1 MIYAVIDTNV
11 LVSAMLTHSKQSAT
25 FLVMEAMIAY
35 KIIPLFNEEII
46 SEYEDVLHRAKFG
59 FSEVDVSQY
68 LEALRQAGIH
78 SQRIA
83 SSEYFPDPKDVVF
96 YEVALSKEDAYL
108 VTGNKKH
115 FPNKPIVV
123 TPAEMVEIL
132 QKEGVL

>member
-11 LVSAMLTHSKQSAT
+11 LVSAMLTHNKQSAT
-25 FLVMEAMIAY
+25 FLVMEAMFAN
-35 KIIPLFNEEII
+35 KIIPLYNEEII
-46 SEYEDVLHRAKFG
+46 NEYEDVLHRAKFG
-59 FSEVDVSQY
+59 FSEVEVSQY
-68 LEALRQAGIH
+68 LKSLRQAGIH
-78 SQRIA
+78 SQRFT
-83 SSEYFPDPKDVVF
+83 STEYFPDPKDVVF

-132 QKEGVL
+132 QKE

>member
-11 LVSAMLTHSKQSAT
+11 LVSAMLMHNKQSAT
-25 FLVMEAMIAY
+25 FLVMEAMFAN
-35 KIIPLFNEEII
+35 KIIPLYNEEII
-46 SEYEDVLHRAKFG
+46 NEYEDVLHRAKFG
-59 FSEVDVSQY
+59 FSEVEVSQY
-68 LEALRQAGIH
+68 LKSLRQAGIH

-83 SSEYFPDPKDVVF
+83 STEYFPDPKDVVF

-132 QKEGVL
+132 QKE